1 MNHMKEK
8 GMRLVFLIAACVSIL
23 AVALICV
30 FLFANGIPAIGKI
43 GPLKFLRGE
52 TWRPSNEIFG
62 IFPMIMGSIYVT
74 AGAILIGVPIAIL
87 TSVFLAKYCP
97 KQIYRPLKSATELMA
112 CVPSIVYGFFGLVLI
127 VPMVRDFSH
136 FLVEVTGNK
145 HLNSNGSSM
154 LTASILLGIMILPTI
169 IGVTESAIRSIPDS
183 YYEGSLALGATH
195 ERTIFRVI
203 LPAAKSGI
211 LAGVV
216 LGIGRAIGETMAVI
230 MVAGNQARMPDGLL
244 KGVRTMTANIVIE
257 MGYATDLHREALIA
271 TGVVLFVFILIINL
285 CLSMLNRRSNNGN

>member
-112 CVPSIVYGFFGLVLI
+112 GVPSIVYGFFGLVLI

-257 MGYATDLHREALIA
+257 MGLSLIH
-271 TGVVLFVFILIINL
+271 I
-285 CLSMLNRRSNNGN
+285 